1 MDKHIGRR
9 VPEPLPFL
17 HKYRIDSTHGLE
29 VDLSDWKHGAAPR
42 ETDFPIGRSLLKAI
56 MNTLTLTALTAT
68 VWSLILA
75 PTALSQNNPGRP
87 PGPPTDFGGPPPD
100 FGGPPP
106 GGPGGPG
113 GFGGGP
119 RGGPGGPGGPGST
132 PKTLLVK
139 RFDKNGDQRLDAEER
154 KAAREF
160 LKEEKATGKIR
171 GRGPGGRGRPGGGD
185 ETAAP
190 TPGNKLTP
198 AEVSHHPDAP
208 LYDEGVLRTLFFQ
221 FESPDW
227 EKELADFNNTDVEV
241 PATLTVDGKT
251 YREVGVH
258 FRGASSYFMVGE
270 GRKRSLN
277 VSLDFAHKDQAIGGN
292 KTLNLLNSHE
302 DPSFLRTVLY
312 SHIAREYLPAPKA
325 NLVRVVINGE
335 NWGVYANAQQFD
347 KHFTQESFG
356 STQGHRWKVSGNPNG
371 RGTLG
376 YLGDD
381 PAPYKKIYDLKG
393 KDSEKAWK
401 DLIRLTRV
409 LNQTPPA
416 QLEAALAPILDI
428 DGALRFLAL
437 ENALINNDGYWIR
450 TSDYALYQDPQGRF
464 HLVPHDMNEAFSRA
478 GGPGFG
484 GGPGG
489 RRGGGG
495 PGGPG
500 GPGGAGGGNRVD
512 GVKLDPLYAAQDEN
526 KPLLSKLLAVPA
538 LRERYLGHV
547 RTIAE
552 KSLDWQK
559 LGPLA
564 ERLHRLI
571 ADDVR
576 ADGRKLDSTEAFE
589 KSLTQDVAGN
599 GFGPGGGGSMGLK
612 NFADQRRAFLLEY
625 RPKAESPAP

>member
-1 MDKHIGRR
+1 MN
-9 VPEPLPFL
+9 
-17 HKYRIDSTHGLE
+17 
-29 VDLSDWKHGAAPR
+29 PR
-42 ETDFPIGRSLLKAI
+42 
-56 MNTLTLTALTAT
+56 TLTLLTA
-68 VWSLILA
+68 SLWALVLA
-75 PTALSQNNPGRP
+75 PAAFSQNDVDRP
-87 PGPPTDFGGPPPD
+87 P
-100 FGGPPP
+100 GPPP
-106 GGPGGPG
+106 GGPS
-113 GFGGGP
+113 
-119 RGGPGGPGGPGST
+119 GPGGPGGGGPRGPGGPAST
-132 PKTLLVK
+132 PKTLLVA
-139 RFDKNGDQRLDAEER
+139 RFDQNGDKRLNAQER

-160 LKEEKATGKIR
+160 LIEEKSAGRIR
-171 GRGPGGRGRPGGGD
+171 GRGPGGPGGRGGPPGGPRGG
-185 ETAAP
+185 ESSSQPTAGQ
-190 TPGNKLTP
+190 TLTP
-198 AEVSHHPDAP
+198 TEVKSFSDAS
-208 LYDEGVLRTLFFQ
+208 LYEEGILRTVFLQ
-221 FESPDW
+221 FEGADW

-258 FRGASSYFMVGE
+258 FRGMSSFFTVRAGQ
-270 GRKRSLN
+270 KRSLN
-277 VSLDFAHKDQAIGGN
+277 VSLDLAHKDQAIGGH

-335 NWGVYANAQQFD
+335 NWGIYASAQQFD
-347 KHFTQESFG
+347 KHFTQEFFG
-356 STQGHRWKVSGNPNG
+356 STQGNRWKVSGSPNG
-371 RGTLG
+371 RGTLA
-376 YLGDD
+376 YLGYE

-401 DLIRLTRV
+401 DLIQLTRV
-409 LNQTPPA
+409 LNQTPA
-416 QLEAALAPILDI
+416 GELESALAPLLDI
-428 DGALRFLAL
+428 DGALRFLAV

-464 HLVPHDMNEAFSRA
+464 HLVPHDMNEGFSRP

-489 RRGGGG
+489 RRGQGG

-500 GPGGAGGGNRVD
+500 GPGGGGTRVD
-512 GVKLDPLYAAQDEN
+512 GVKLDPLYAAQDAN
-526 KPLLSKLLAVPA
+526 KPLISKLLAVPA

-564 ERLHRLI
+564 EKLHQLI
-571 ADDVR
+571 ATEVR

-612 NFADQRRAFLLEY
+612 NFADQRRSFLLEY
-625 RPKAESPAP
+625 RPKAVSPAP

>member
-1 MDKHIGRR
+1 MN
-9 VPEPLPFL
+9 
-17 HKYRIDSTHGLE
+17 
-29 VDLSDWKHGAAPR
+29 PR
-42 ETDFPIGRSLLKAI
+42 
-56 MNTLTLTALTAT
+56 TLTCLTTAL
-68 VWSLILA
+68 WSLAFA
-75 PTALSQNNPGRP
+75 PAALSQNAFDRP
-87 PGPPTDFGGPPPD
+87 PGPPPD

-106 GGPGGPG
+106 FGPGGPG
-113 GFGGGP
+113 GGP
-119 RGGPGGPGGPGST
+119 RGPGGPASTPKALLVSRFDKNGDKRLDAQERTAAREFLIGEKAAGRIRGRGPGGPGGPG
-132 PKTLLVK
+132 
-139 RFDKNGDQRLDAEER
+139 
-154 KAAREF
+154 
-160 LKEEKATGKIR
+160 
-171 GRGPGGRGRPGGGD
+171 GRGGPPEGPRGGEPFSQ
-185 ETAAP
+185 P
-190 TPGNKLTP
+190 TPGQKLTP
-198 AEVSHHPDAP
+198 AEVKNFPDAP
-208 LYDEGVLRTLFFQ
+208 LYEEGILRTLFLQ
-221 FESPDW
+221 FESADW
-227 EKELADFNNTDVEV
+227 EKELTDFNNTDVEV

-258 FRGASSYFMVGE
+258 FRGASSFFTVRE
-270 GRKRSLN
+270 GQKRSLN

-335 NWGVYANAQQFD
+335 NWGIYASAQQFD
-347 KHFTQESFG
+347 KHFTQEFFG
-356 STQGHRWKVSGNPNG
+356 STQGHRWKVSGSPNG
-371 RGTLG
+371 RGTLT
-376 YLGDD
+376 YLGFE

-393 KDSEKAWK
+393 KDSDQAWK
-401 DLIRLTRV
+401 DLIQLTRV
-409 LNQTPPA
+409 LNQTPA
-416 QLEAALAPILDI
+416 DQLESALTPIFDI
-428 DGALRFLAL
+428 DGALRFLAV

-464 HLVPHDMNEAFSRA
+464 HLVPHDMNEGLSRP

-489 RRGGGG
+489 RRG

-500 GPGGAGGGNRVD
+500 GPGGGGTRID
-512 GVKLDPLYAAQDEN
+512 GVKLDPLHAAQDPN
-526 KPLLSKLLAVPA
+526 KPLISKLLAVPA

-564 ERLHRLI
+564 EKLHQLI
-571 ADDVR
+571 AAEVR

-589 KSLTQDVAGN
+589 KSLTQDIAGN

-612 NFADQRRAFLLEY
+612 NFAEQRRAFLLEY
-625 RPKAESPAP
+625 RPKAP